1 MKILIIGSKGFIGTH
16 ATQFFKKRN
25 YEVIGCDVVTE
36 YNDKNYFQID
46 ATNSSYHSLFENNQV
61 DVCINCS
68 GAASVPLSIKFPLK
82 DFTLNTLNVFKILEA
97 IRTNQPNCKFIN
109 LSSAAVYGN
118 PASLPILEKA
128 DLNPLS
134 PYGLHKLQA
143 EQICKEFYEYYQ
155 LKTCSVR
162 IFSAYGNGLKK
173 QLLWDLF
180 NKFKTQPI
188 VELFGTG
195 QETRDFIHIEDVLQ
209 ALDLILKKASFAG
222 EPINLAN
229 GAAYSIA
236 YIAELYKKYLGSS
249 KEIVFNQQLKEGDPL
264 HWRASIIQIESMG
277 YVKSKTIE
285 EGIKEY
291 INWAAEL
298 DID

>member
-16 ATQFFKKRN
+16 ATQFFKKSN
-25 YEVIGCDVVTE
+25 HEVIGCDVVTE

-46 ATNSSYHSLFENNQV
+46 ATNSSYHSLFENNHV

-68 GAASVPLSIKFPLK
+68 GAASVPLSMQFPLK

-143 EQICKEFYEYYQ
+143 EQICKEFHEYYQ
-155 LKTCSVR
+155 LQTCSVR

-209 ALDLILKKASFAG
+209 ALDLIIKKASFTG

-229 GAAYSIA
+229 GAACSIA

-264 HWRASIIQIESMG
+264 HWRAGIIQIESMG

-285 EGIKEY
+285 EGINEY
-291 INWAAEL
+291 INWAAKL